1 MLFLATMLFAMTAR
15 FLHQMGL
22 TRITLSF
29 GVAWLMCFGWIV
41 ALHHPAFYAAHRLR
55 IVLLGRALMAVS
67 ANLATSGV
75 REQLYKT
82 LMFDS
87 AALSLVFK
95 MFLFCNTG
103 QMPVESV
110 RLQLP
115 FCWQMIGT
123 GSKALLLLM
132 SEFTTEFVSFC
143 NTPRYLAAL
152 TTTNRLWGILV
163 QSGAPIP
170 LPASSQLSGRSG
182 SALLALTTL
191 WVTDV
196 MLIGYLCYVSLW
208 SDMRLW
214 LASKAQDTATRQR
227 QGGQQDEALEIN
239 GVVLSYTQLQSLFQ
253 TPFAMLMNGRGMV
266 GGSAMVLLHLG
277 IINLLC
283 MVSWLISQLLVL
295 QLLPRLLPE
304 SVFDVVFQEL
314 PAAGADSTCSV
325 AGTCPA

>member
-1 MLFLATMLFAMTAR
+1 MSHVVCPVL
-15 FLHQMGL
+15 Q
-22 TRITLSF
+22 
-29 GVAWLMCFGWIV
+29 AWLMCFGWIV

-132 SEFTTEFVSFC
+132 SEFTTGE
-143 NTPRYLAAL
+143 LHQAL
-152 TTTNRLWGILV
+152 QDKHVR
-163 QSGAPIP
+163 
-170 LPASSQLSGRSG
+170 
-182 SALLALTTL
+182 
-191 WVTDV
+191 V
-196 MLIGYLCYVSLW
+196 ML
-208 SDMRLW
+208 
-214 LASKAQDTATRQR
+214 
-227 QGGQQDEALEIN
+227 
-239 GVVLSYTQLQSLFQ
+239 
-253 TPFAMLMNGRGMV
+253 
-266 GGSAMVLLHLG
+266 
-277 IINLLC
+277 
-283 MVSWLISQLLVL
+283 
-295 QLLPRLLPE
+295 
-304 SVFDVVFQEL
+304 
-314 PAAGADSTCSV
+314 AGW
-325 AGTCPA
+325 

>member
-1 MLFLATMLFAMTAR
+1 MLHL
-15 FLHQMGL
+15 
-22 TRITLSF
+22 TLSK
-29 GVAWLMCFGWIV
+29 LS
-41 ALHHPAFYAAHRLR
+41 Y
-55 IVLLGRALMAVS
+55 RA
-67 ANLATSGV
+67 
-75 REQLYKT
+75 
-82 LMFDS
+82 
-87 AALSLVFK
+87 
-95 MFLFCNTG
+95 
-103 QMPVESV
+103 
-110 RLQLP
+110 
-115 FCWQMIGT
+115 
-123 GSKALLLLM
+123 
-132 SEFTTEFVSFC
+132 EFVSFC
-143 NTPRYLAAL
+143 NTPRYLDAL
-152 TTTNRLWGILV
+152 ATTNYFWGILV

-214 LASKAQDTATRQR
+214 LASKAQDTAARQR
-227 QGGQQDEALEIN
+227 QAGQQDEAVEIN

-253 TPFAMLMNGRGMV
+253 TPFAMLMNGRGML

-277 IINLLC
+277 IVNLLC

-304 SVFDVVFQEL
+304 SVFDVVFQKL